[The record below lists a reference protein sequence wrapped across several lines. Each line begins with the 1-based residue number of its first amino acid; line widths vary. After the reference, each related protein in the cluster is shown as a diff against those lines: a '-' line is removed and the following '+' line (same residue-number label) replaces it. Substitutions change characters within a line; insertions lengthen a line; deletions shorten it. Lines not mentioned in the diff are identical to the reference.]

1 MILLVAYTHGVATLI
16 RLWLW
21 VFIALMTLTAIACG
35 NDDVRYPPVR
45 VSAEGSKGSAPAF
58 TGETF
63 SHGDFSLNMY
73 TERPILVNFWFP
85 SCPPC
90 RAEMPDLQVTYEKY
104 DDKVIFIGVQQLG
117 LDSASDGAVFIKE
130 LGITYPSMPDVG
142 STVQASY
149 EVFSFPTT
157 VFIDRDHDIARVW
170 TGIINK
176 EQIEQQ
182 LDALIARKP

>member
-1 MILLVAYTHGVATLI
+1 
-16 RLWLW
+16 
-21 VFIALMTLTAIACG
+21 MTLTAIACG
-35 NDDVRYPPVR
+35 NDHVRSTLVHVP
-45 VSAEGSKGSAPAF
+45 AEGSRGGAPSF

-63 SHGDFSLNMY
+63 FHGAFNLNMHAG
-73 TERPILVNFWFP
+73 TPVLINFWFP
-85 SCPPC
+85 SCLPC
-90 RAEMPDLQVTYEKY
+90 KAEMPDLQVTYEKY
-104 DDKVIFIGVQQLG
+104 DGKVMFIGVQQLG
-117 LDSASDGAVFIKE
+117 LDSASDGAVFIE
-130 LGITYPSMPDVG
+130 DLGITYPSMPDVG
-142 STVQASY
+142 SAVQASY